1 MSKLSFKLGTGVILL
16 LLLVSGVSSYGQSA
30 VPVTAD
36 PLIPDPVQMAHDPGI
51 VHVTLTEPQVW
62 GFTAFGSDVY
72 SAAAGVFVM
81 GHPQPGAV
89 MFAWNT
95 GADPPYRE
103 QYSLGRSFV
112 LYDLSDLPQGT
123 IISATLEL
131 AAMPPSTGTA
141 AKIYFYS
148 VAWASAA
155 TPTRKDWSVPLGSLL
170 GTVDPQERQVSFAP
184 LVGEPV
190 PDSLRLTLRTDETVN
205 HGSGVYT
212 GRAFRVR
219 PGNGPGQQGVSELH
233 LWIDTT
239 P

>member
-1 MSKLSFKLGTGVILL
+1 MSKLLWGAGMIF
-16 LLLVSGVSSYGQSA
+16 LLLVVVGGVSSYGKDA
-30 VPVTAD
+30 APVNANPLLPVPA
-36 PLIPDPVQMAHDPGI
+36 QMAHDPGI

-62 GFTAFGSDVY
+62 SFTAFGGDVY
-72 SAAAGVFVM
+72 STAAGVFVI
-81 GHPQPGAV
+81 GHPHPGAI

-95 GADPPYRE
+95 GADRPYRE
-103 QYSLGRSFV
+103 QYSLGRSFL

-131 AAMPPSTGTA
+131 APMPPSTGKA
-141 AKIYFYS
+141 AKIYFYA
-148 VAWASAA
+148 VAWAGA
-155 TPTRKDWSVPLGSLL
+155 TPTRQDWSAPLGSLL
-170 GTVDPQERQVSFAP
+170 GAVEPQEHQVNFAP

-190 PDSLRLTLRTDETVN
+190 PDSLCLTLRTDETVN
-205 HGSGVYT
+205 HSTAAHT

-219 PGNGPGQQGVSELH
+219 PGNGSDQQNVSVLH

>member
-1 MSKLSFKLGTGVILL
+1 MSKLLWGAGIIFLL
-16 LLLVSGVSSYGQSA
+16 LTVVGGVSNYGEDA
-30 VPVTAD
+30 APVSAD
-36 PLIPDPVQMAHDPGI
+36 PLPPVLNQMAHDPGI

-62 GFTAFGSDVY
+62 GFTAFGGDVY

-81 GHPQPGAV
+81 GHPHPGAV

-95 GADPPYRE
+95 GADRPARE

-123 IISATLEL
+123 IVDATLEL
-131 AAMPPSTGTA
+131 AAMPPSTGKA
-141 AKIYFYS
+141 AKIYFYAI
-148 VAWASAA
+148 AWAGA
-155 TPTRKDWSVPLGSLL
+155 TPTRKDWSAPLGSLL
-170 GTVDPQERQVSFAP
+170 GAVEPQERQVNFAS

-205 HGSGVYT
+205 HSRMANT

-219 PGNGPGQQGVSELH
+219 PGNGPDQQDVSVLH

>member
-1 MSKLSFKLGTGVILL
+1 MSKLLLGAGIVILL
-16 LLLVSGVSSYGQSA
+16 LVVVGGVSSYGKDA
-30 VPVTAD
+30 APVSAD
-36 PLIPDPVQMAHDPGI
+36 PLIPVPAQMAHDPGI

-62 GFTAFGSDVY
+62 GFTAFGGDVY
-72 SAAAGVFVM
+72 SASAGVFVA
-81 GHPQPGAV
+81 GHPHPGAV

-95 GADPPYRE
+95 GADRPYRE

-123 IISATLEL
+123 IVDATLEL
-131 AAMPPSTGTA
+131 AAMPPSTGKA
-141 AKIYFYS
+141 AKIYFYA
-148 VAWASAA
+148 VTWAGA
-155 TPTRKDWSVPLGSLL
+155 TPTRKDWSAPPGSLL
-170 GTVDPQERQVSFAP
+170 GAVEPQERQVNFAS

-205 HGSGVYT
+205 HSRAAHT

-219 PGNGPGQQGVSELH
+219 PGNGPDQQDVSVLH